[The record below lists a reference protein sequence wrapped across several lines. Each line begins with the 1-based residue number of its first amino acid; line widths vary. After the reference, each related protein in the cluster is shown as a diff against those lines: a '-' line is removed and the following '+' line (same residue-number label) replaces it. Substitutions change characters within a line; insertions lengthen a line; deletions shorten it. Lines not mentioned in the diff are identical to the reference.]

1 MAVAHIM
8 LRSLIRREAITI
20 GALGA
25 FLAFLGFLAGRQTV
39 HEGWI
44 EKKPA
49 ALQSERMCQPEL
61 DKKSDTPDYR
71 KVTIQNIATVP
82 FSQLY
87 DVLRAVSREQLLAW
101 ARDLEQMPRGPHQR
115 AAVAAYYKSLIQVDH
130 RVAIEAVL
138 HAQNLAARDV
148 ASDAMTKAA
157 PESIWGDLAEMVE
170 QMPFPGR
177 LFDGA
182 DLIENWSRMDPV
194 AVSQF
199 IERHPLTAGK
209 GYPEPGD
216 DSRISSLLSNWGAID
231 PAAARKWLEADASR
245 QRPDALQSFL
255 TGWGR
260 VDRAGAID
268 YAVANAGE
276 PKLGGALNELVY
288 QFVRFAK
295 DDASRLIA
303 LLPPERAKAALK
315 NVAEIT
321 SPKVD
326 NYPERLPDYQRPPE
340 EVARWMI
347 TLPMEFWQE
356 TIGPVAAKWMDEDSA
371 SATAWLNQIRPDLRD
386 AAIVS
391 CCRAAMS
398 DYHSREGAIEVGLT
412 ISDQRQR
419 DAVLGALV
427 RSIETST
434 PGAMSASE
442 RINDLSISAEQKA
455 YLRAFIT
462 GSPNDH

>member
-1 MAVAHIM
+1 M
-8 LRSLIRREAITI
+8 LRLLRRREAITI
-20 GALGA
+20 GALA
-25 FLAFLGFLAGRQTV
+25 VFLACFGFLAGRRSV
-39 HEGWI
+39 HEAWI
-44 EKKPA
+44 EKIPA
-49 ALQSERMCQPEL
+49 LRSERIRQPEPAETS
-61 DKKSDTPDYR
+61 KAPDYR

-87 DVLRAVSREQLLAW
+87 DILRTAPREQLRAW
-101 ARDLEQMPRGPHQR
+101 AHDLEQMPRGPHQR

-130 RVAIEAVL
+130 RAAIEAVL

-148 ASDAMTKAA
+148 AFDAMTKAA

-170 QMPFPGR
+170 QLPFPGR

-182 DLIENWSRMDPV
+182 DLFENWSRVDPV

-199 IERHPLTAGK
+199 IERHPLTAGQ
-209 GYPEPGD
+209 GYPEAGD

-245 QRPDALQSFL
+245 QRPGALQAFL

-276 PKLGGALNELVY
+276 PKLGGAINELVY
-288 QFVRFAK
+288 QFVRFAQ
-295 DDASRLIA
+295 DDASRLIS
-303 LLPPERAKAALK
+303 LLPPERAKAALE

-326 NYPERLPDYQRPPE
+326 NNPERPPDYQRPPE

-347 TLPMEFWQE
+347 TLPVEFWQE
-356 TIGPVAAKWMDEDSA
+356 NIGPVTAQWMDQDSA
-371 SATAWLNQIRPDLRD
+371 SATVWLHQLRPDLRD

-398 DYHSREGAIEVGLT
+398 NYHSREGVIEVGLT

-427 RSIETST
+427 RSLETST

-442 RINDLSISAEQKA
+442 RINELSISGEQKA

-462 GSPNDH
+462 GSPDGR